1 MPTEEAAALV
11 KQVTEVIESPDL
23 AVLFGPDALVEVPI
37 NGRVNGYPVAGQ
49 IDRLYVDAKR
59 IVLADFKTGTKKA
72 GLPPLAYRQ
81 QIALYDALL
90 QQIYPGRAIECWLVW
105 IDTADYEAIDQAMRE
120 DALGTISLDDL
131 ANDE

>member
-1 MPTEEAAALV
+1 M
-11 KQVTEVIESPDL
+11 IESPDL

-37 NGRVNGYPVAGQ
+37 NGRVNGYGVAGQ

-72 GLPPLAYRQ
+72 GPPPLAYRQ
-81 QIALYDALL
+81 QMALYDALL

-105 IDTADYEAIDQAMRE
+105 IDTADYEVIDRAMRQ
-120 DALGTISLDDL
+120 DALGTIFFDNA
-131 ANDE
+131 ANDG